1 MILDDIRIFLPK
13 FLSTDAEEELFD
25 ALKQFPQS
33 IVEERFYTTNLAE
46 NDIFFQGDGICDM
59 LVVNLPD
66 TSIRQAPCFLL
77 SNTCDMATENLRL
90 FPSQIVYAPIFNLE
104 KYHSRLLL
112 SSKKDKAQ
120 IGNHIDAIRKQRIT
134 QILYLP
140 ELSGKIKESIV
151 FLDRVQNCPNTYVD
165 ASSIPNR
172 RLFTLSDYG
181 AYLLL
186 LKLSIHFTRIQ
197 DRVERGNLYN

>member
-13 FLSTDAEEELFD
+13 FLSADAEEELFD
-25 ALKQFPQS
+25 ALKQFPES
-33 IVEERFYTTNLAE
+33 VMEKRFYTTKLLE
-46 NDIFFQGDGICDM
+46 NGIFFQGDGICDM

-66 TSIRQAPCFLL
+66 PSVRQAPCFLL
-77 SNTCDMATENLRL
+77 SNTCDMATENRRL
-90 FPSQIVYAPIFNLE
+90 FPSQIVYAPIFNLG
-104 KYHSRLLL
+104 KYRSRLLL
-112 SSKKDKAQ
+112 SSKKDKTQ
-120 IGNHIDAIRKQRIT
+120 IENHIDAIRKQRIT

-140 ELSGKIKESIV
+140 ELSGKIAESIV
-151 FLDRVQNCPNTYVD
+151 FLDRVQNCPNIYID

-197 DRVERGNLYN
+197 DRVERGNLHN